1 MKSPVYGIIK
11 DVLIVAVFFLAFYAA
26 THNSHVRPHPTTTR
40 GGWSIEL
47 HQKPL
52 AFGLAGHNF
61 LLLRDSNNTVITTLH
76 GLPTDKTTGAWKYVG
91 RNKEDILQVFELRED
106 DMRSKEKSYGIAL
119 ISGEEDDIKRRWSN
133 AKECSYAINKKELP
147 YPPFGFSLREDTKNS
162 NSVAYTL
169 VSCMGLHGKHIG
181 LFTPGWGRNLL
192 EESKY

>member
-1 MKSPVYGIIK
+1 MTSFNQKIIK
-11 DVLIVAVFFLAFYAA
+11 DISILTTACVLVYLL
-26 THNSHVRPHPTTTR
+26 THNSLIRPSPLYAR
-40 GGWSIEL
+40 GTWSIEL

-52 AFGLAGHNF
+52 ALGLAGHNF
-61 LLLRDSNNTVITTLH
+61 LLLRDSNNTIVATLH

-91 RNKEDILQVFELRED
+91 RNKEDILQVFELRKD

-119 ISGEEDDIKRRWSN
+119 ITGEENEIKRKWSS
-133 AKECSYAINKKELP
+133 AKECSLSINKKELP

-192 EESKY
+192 EEPNY